1 MAHPA
6 PPRPARSATGPRRV
20 LLAGSAGNFTEWY
33 EFGVYAAFA
42 TVIADRFFTP
52 AQAAGQGGAGPLV
65 ATYASF
71 AVSFFFRPAGALLFG
86 RVGDRVGR
94 RPALVLVITL
104 MTLATTLI
112 GLLPDRDAIG
122 VAAPWML
129 TLLRV
134 LQGLCLGGEFGG
146 AVALMTESAPPGRR
160 GRHGAWQSFTVALG
174 LLAGAAVA
182 ALLSALLP
190 PAALHAWGWRIPF
203 LLALPLGLAA
213 YRLRAG
219 LPDDPPPPALTAAPA
234 PPEAVPPEAVPPAPG
249 AAPRAAPRPALPPF
263 PGAPPRTPAPQT
275 PTGLDLPLRGNTQP
289 ALGAPLSGS
298 RGSSSAQGA
307 ERPVPGSG
315 AEPLGT
321 VEGRGGAGSAQ
332 RPDPARPT
340 GAAPPAAGAGLP
352 GPVGSGTAV
361 RGTGSAASGS
371 APAPTTPGG
380 SGTARAVL
388 LAVARLMGWSAAGY
402 TFLVVLPSYLQAT
415 LGASFRQ
422 ALTATALANLGFA
435 AAILPA
441 GILSDRIGRRPVM
454 LAGALGV
461 TLLALPLLHLLQDPA
476 ASAPAK
482 AAAVLAAGATVGLLA
497 GPGPA
502 MLAETFPAR
511 VRCTGPG
518 LAYALTGAV
527 FSGCAG
533 LVITALT
540 AATGDHDVPA
550 YYAAGTCALSAL
562 ALAGL
567 RGDGH
572 LRPLE

>member
-1 MAHPA
+1 MSRLA
-6 PPRPARSATGPRRV
+6 PPRPARSAAGPRRV

-33 EFGVYAAFA
+33 EFGVYGAFA

-65 ATYASF
+65 AAYASF
-71 AVSFFFRPAGALLFG
+71 AVSFFFRPVGAVLFG
-86 RVGDRVGR
+86 RIGDRAGR
-94 RPALVLVITL
+94 RPALVLVIVL

-122 VAAPWML
+122 AAAPWLL

-182 ALLSALLP
+182 ALLAGLLG

-213 YRLRAG
+213 YRLRTG
-219 LPDDPPPPALTAAPA
+219 LPEDPPPAPAPTRPPDPAPAPEPA
-234 PPEAVPPEAVPPAPG
+234 PPEAVPA
-249 AAPRAAPRPALPPF
+249 
-263 PGAPPRTPAPQT
+263 
-275 PTGLDLPLRGNTQP
+275 
-289 ALGAPLSGS
+289 
-298 RGSSSAQGA
+298 
-307 ERPVPGSG
+307 
-315 AEPLGT
+315 
-321 VEGRGGAGSAQ
+321 
-332 RPDPARPT
+332 
-340 GAAPPAAGAGLP
+340 AAGAGP
-352 GPVGSGTAV
+352 AGRAAGGTAV
-361 RGTGSAASGS
+361 SGTGPG
-371 APAPTTPGG
+371 PARTTPAGA
-380 SGTARAVL
+380 GTARAVGL
-388 LAVARLMGWSAAGY
+388 GVARLMGWSAAGY

-441 GILSDRIGRRPVM
+441 GILSDRVGRRPVM

-476 ASAPAK
+476 AAAPAK
-482 AAAVLAAGATVGLLA
+482 AAAVLGAGATVGLLA

-502 MLAETFPAR
+502 MLAEMFPAR
-511 VRCTGPG
+511 VRCTGLG

-550 YYAAGTCALSAL
+550 YYAAGTCAISAL

-567 RGDGH
+567 RGDDH
-572 LRPLE
+572 RRPLE